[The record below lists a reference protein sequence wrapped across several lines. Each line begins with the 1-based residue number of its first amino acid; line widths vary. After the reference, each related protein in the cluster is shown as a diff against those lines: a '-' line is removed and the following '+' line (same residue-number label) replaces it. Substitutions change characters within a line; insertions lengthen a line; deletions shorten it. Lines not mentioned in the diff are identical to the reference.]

1 MVRYK
6 LYEFVLSQVRK
17 EFIVRVTKAI
27 KAEQL
32 ALLEEHYFD
41 AKPALEYTNEFEL
54 LVAVV
59 LSAQCTDERVNI
71 VTKRLFPEL
80 NHPAKMLAIGVTKLE
95 TLIKD
100 CGLYKSKA
108 KNLIAT
114 CQILVDQYHGEVP
127 REFDQL
133 VELPGVGRKTANVVV
148 SVLFG
153 TPAIAVDTH
162 VFRVSNRI
170 GLVKTDTPEKTEF
183 ELMKVLP
190 KKRWSKAHHL
200 IIFHGRRICKA
211 RKPECNIC
219 PLVEYCDY
227 YKEGND

>member
-1 MVRYK
+1 M
-6 LYEFVLSQVRK
+6 
-17 EFIVRVTKAI
+17 RVTKAI

-32 ALLEEHYFD
+32 KLLQEHYFD

-80 NHPAKMLAIGVTKLE
+80 NHPAKMLEIGVAKLE

-114 CQILVDQYHGEVP
+114 CQILVEQYHGEVP

-133 VELPGVGRKTANVVV
+133 VELPGVGRKTANVVR
-148 SVLFG
+148 SVAFDI
-153 TPAIAVDTH
+153 PAFAVDTH
-162 VFRVSNRI
+162 VERISKRLGFAKRDDNVLTVEKKLCRSIPRNRWN
-170 GLVKTDTPEKTEF
+170 K
-183 ELMKVLP
+183 
-190 KKRWSKAHHL
+190 SHHQF
-200 IIFHGRRICKA
+200 IFFGRYFCKA
-211 RKPECNIC
+211 TNPSCTECKLFDMCKDPIKNKY
-219 PLVEYCDY
+219 L
-227 YKEGND
+227 